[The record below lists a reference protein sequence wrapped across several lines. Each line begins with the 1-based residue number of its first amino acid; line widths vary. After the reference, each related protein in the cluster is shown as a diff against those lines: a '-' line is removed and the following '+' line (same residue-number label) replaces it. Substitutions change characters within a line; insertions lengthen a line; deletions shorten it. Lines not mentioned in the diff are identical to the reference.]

1 MQKRQGDYHPLL
13 IQLHQ
18 YQHSHP
24 INSRTISDDIT
35 STSKPNYRKE
45 APERLK
51 ELLRTDPIRHE
62 VKQYCLDELS
72 YTELINRISKEE
84 SRRKVKR
91 PRQRKGP
98 RMVNRRDNCNT
109 QKVNMYRFTQSS
121 FQQNRRVTIDQILKG
136 TLG

>member
-1 MQKRQGDYHPLL
+1 MK
-13 IQLHQ
+13 
-18 YQHSHP
+18 
-24 INSRTISDDIT
+24 NV
-35 STSKPNYRKE
+35 RKMLNKIG
-45 APERLK
+45 PRI
-51 ELLRTDPIRHE
+51 DPWGTPKSI
-62 VKQYCLDELS
+62 LDELS